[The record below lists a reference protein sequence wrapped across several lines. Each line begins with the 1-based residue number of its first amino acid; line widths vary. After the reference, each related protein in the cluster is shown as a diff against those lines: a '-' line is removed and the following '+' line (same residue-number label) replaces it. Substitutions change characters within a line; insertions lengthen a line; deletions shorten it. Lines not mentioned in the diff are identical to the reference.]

1 MQPTITQSELRDW
14 ENKFKSEVS
23 QQVQFDQDNQGNTS
37 FKLYDGQSGIDGSWS
52 GRIMFGSEDFI
63 LWEFSVQNGVN
74 IEMRT
79 KLTDDNYKIIEN
91 IYLFFKTWKG
101 ELAQNISINESINGN
116 KLDKSLFF
124 NKERIAI
131 LSGTKRYK

>member
-1 MQPTITQSELRDW
+1 MQPTITRSELRDW

-23 QQVQFDQDNQGNTS
+23 AQVQFDQDQQGNTS

-52 GRIMFGSEDFI
+52 GRIMFGAEDFI
-63 LWEFSVQNGVN
+63 LWKFSVQNGVN

-101 ELAQNISINESINGN
+101 ELAQNVNAINENGN
-116 KLDKSLFF
+116 KIDKALFF
-124 NKERIAI
+124 NKERMSI
-131 LSGTKRYK
+131 LSGTKRY